1 MNPQSIRWRLPLS
14 YAVIAL
20 LAALSLGGV
29 LLSVLRD
36 YYLQLEVE
44 YLRSNLEAISDTIEQ
59 TMTRADMSP
68 TVLQPQA
75 ETLSFLSEARVRIF
89 DADGQVLADSGA
101 FDTSIFHIAL
111 DLQGP
116 SEIILYAKGDEE
128 VPEDGPLFLFINKQ
142 VMTSPITETD
152 VITGAD
158 HTIFFGSPIAEPFP
172 GFALGTEGA
181 LTSRRRSSYRERG
194 SLHDAEGNLLGFVE
208 LSEGPPYGREILS
221 SVARGWTI
229 AGAISV
235 LLAAG
240 VGWLISRRISA
251 PLLALTHT
259 TARMA
264 EGDLAARATVASQ
277 DEVGVLARSFN
288 QMADQVEDTIITL
301 RRFVSDAAHEIHTP
315 LTALRTNLELASDDK
330 FVRRAQA
337 QVGRLEALT
346 EGLLALSRIE
356 ANKQA
361 EGHTAVALTSL
372 VQEVSEL
379 YASRAEQSGLAFDL
393 ALPGTPVTVRGDEAQ
408 LRRVLDNLLD
418 NGIKFTPQGGA
429 VNVKLVRKGEWA
441 ELLVEDTGIGIPED
455 DLPHLFSRFHRGR
468 NAAAYP
474 GSGLGLAIVKAIA
487 ESHGGQVAAENTAQ
501 GARFTLQLPTI
512 D

>member
-1 MNPQSIRWRLPLS
+1 
-14 YAVIAL
+14 
-20 LAALSLGGV
+20 
-29 LLSVLRD
+29 
-36 YYLQLEVE
+36 
-44 YLRSNLEAISDTIEQ
+44 
-59 TMTRADMSP
+59 
-68 TVLQPQA
+68 
-75 ETLSFLSEARVRIF
+75 
-89 DADGQVLADSGA
+89 
-101 FDTSIFHIAL
+101 
-111 DLQGP
+111 
-116 SEIILYAKGDEE
+116 
-128 VPEDGPLFLFINKQ
+128 
-142 VMTSPITETD
+142 
-152 VITGAD
+152 
-158 HTIFFGSPIAEPFP
+158 
-172 GFALGTEGA
+172 
-181 LTSRRRSSYRERG
+181 
-194 SLHDAEGNLLGFVE
+194 
-208 LSEGPPYGREILS
+208 
-221 SVARGWTI
+221 VARGWTI

-235 LLAAG
+235 ILAAG

-251 PLLALTHT
+251 PLLALTNT

-277 DEVGVLARSFN
+277 DEVGLLARSFN
-288 QMADQVEDTIITL
+288 QMADQVEDTIVTL

-330 FVRRAQA
+330 FVRRARA

-356 ANKQA
+356 AGEQA

-379 YASRAEQSGLAFDL
+379 YASRAEQSGLTFDL
-393 ALPGTPVTVRGDEAQ
+393 ALPETPVTIWGDEAQ
-408 LRRVLDNLLD
+408 LCHALGNLLD

-429 VNVKLVRKGEWA
+429 VSVELVQEREWA
-441 ELLVEDTGIGIPED
+441 ELSVEDTGIGIPED

-487 ESHGGQVAAENTAQ
+487 ESHDGQVAAENTAQ
-501 GARFTLQLPTI
+501 GARFTLRLPMI